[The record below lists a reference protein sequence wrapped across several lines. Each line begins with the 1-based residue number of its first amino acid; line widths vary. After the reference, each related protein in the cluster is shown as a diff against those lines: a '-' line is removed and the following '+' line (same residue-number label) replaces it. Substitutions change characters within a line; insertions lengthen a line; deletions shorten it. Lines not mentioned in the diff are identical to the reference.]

1 MKYSDFISLQ
11 DYFHPIFNMQDEAI
25 GYWKQFIPNT
35 QFNNML
41 QTVIESVRTTD
52 PKKRKSIWIQGTFG
66 TGKSHAG
73 SVVKH
78 LLCDSIEE
86 IEGYVSQHLDYY
98 TQLTS
103 SLKALRKNKKFMP
116 IVLKGSEG
124 IYNSRTFTLK
134 LEKAVKSTLT
144 ENGITVAVPSQFER
158 YISHIEH
165 KHAINWDE
173 IIANDEYLSST
184 VSSKADILRKLKNYD
199 VDFMGELEDALNKQ
213 DVDVLS
219 SDEKSLT
226 KWLVEITKELQKQ
239 GKADGIIIF
248 WDEFTSIMDSISSG
262 LTNQLQNI
270 AELSEKNEIFLY
282 LISHRT
288 PAMYNDKSDDIT
300 RMKDRFHI
308 IQYGMEVMTTYHIM
322 AATIN
327 KIDPVLYDKESKATA
342 TKLNKLIKKLISNDS
357 SQAASDINK
366 LYPMHPYTA
375 YLSTFVA
382 RNIGSANRSVF
393 NFLYDDERGFAHF
406 INSDAYEKG
415 ELLTPEKLWDF
426 FYDSFDSDQAKYGI
440 ILERYMSNKSVVEE
454 RGPSYLRVFEGIL
467 LLNAMTNILSRNDE
481 DAQLN
486 VLPTTENIK
495 SLFEGE
501 KIYSE
506 VDGILEF
513 IDKNQIV
520 NKDPMGNFIIEFS
533 ALPAS
538 EIAEQVRNQKNI
550 FSRSLDI
557 LHFSGKKETEL
568 KTILSST
575 LHTAEIELFECGEF
589 SEDALRGRLLTKTYK
604 TSYSLHIAAFLAK
617 DESEK
622 LQAQVV
628 IKKLASDI
636 TCQDI
641 IFILIG
647 ESLSADRY
655 GRFIDY
661 VARAQVA
668 NKHQL
673 AEQVKSHNDNAEKIV
688 SDWVAKMRTNLASIY
703 FRSSEPAQQVLQTT
717 YGYINNQVAPI
728 VFSSGI
734 DSSKILRGM
743 KENLWKIASSKKAAE
758 VFLLGLN
765 RDDAEERLVGVYVPI
780 KAILKDDN
788 DQYIVDSDLNIKDN
802 ADDNNLL
809 VKVQHK
815 VDSLMEAVQQRVSAT
830 FNIAA
835 ELEPLTEPTFG
846 LYPNLLNYALMG
858 CVMRKY
864 INVLYH
870 ADLGQPMSGDNI
882 RDLIDNMFG
891 YWQSDGKGQGKFE
904 SKVKVRFGSKEEKQ
918 LKDSIIS
925 IFNLQSFGD
934 ESALSSLTSVK
945 FLMNGKYIISFAK
958 YPLWSL
964 LYSDIDTKYK
974 DKFKSLFRIISSAES
989 KIDDIAKALKDVKSD
1004 MFQLSLIASKQENY
1018 EIGFKN
1024 YIQNLEEGER
1034 ALEQFD
1040 EFLDF
1045 LSSNLQGERSEWTQ
1059 DNVEKNLLRWILRK
1073 NASRSSFSSGNNSGS
1088 STESSGSNSNII
1100 TPNDDYNGSTSQD
1113 ENADEDTDK
1122 VEVVKRRILTSQK
1135 DTIALKYILM
1145 AIADQCPDALDIIDS
1160 QI

>member
-11 DYFHPIFNMQDEAI
+11 EYFHPVFNLQDEAE
-25 GYWKQFIPNT
+25 GYWKQFIPNM

-41 QTVIESVRTTD
+41 QTVIESVRTAD

-78 LLCDSIEE
+78 LLCDPVADTSDYIQ
-86 IEGYVSQHLDYY
+86 QHLVYY

-103 SLKALRKNKKFMP
+103 SLNALRKNKTFLP

-134 LEKAVKSTLT
+134 LEKAVKATLA
-144 ENGITVAVPSQFER
+144 EKGITVAVPSQFER
-158 YISHIEH
+158 YISHIET

-184 VSSKADILRKLKNYD
+184 VASKNDILKKLHSND

-213 DVDVLS
+213 DIDVLS
-219 SDEKSLT
+219 SDEKSLS
-226 KWLVEITKELQKQ
+226 KWLTEVTSELQKTK
-239 GKADGIIIF
+239 KADGIIIF

-300 RMKDRFHI
+300 KMKDRFHI

-322 AATIN
+322 AATI
-327 KIDPVLYDKESKATA
+327 KKLDTAIYEKESKQSAS
-342 TKLNKLIKKLISNDS
+342 KLDSLIKRLISNDS
-357 SQAASDINK
+357 SQAASDITK

-393 NFLYDDERGFAHF
+393 NFLYDDEKGFASF
-406 INSDAYEKG
+406 INSDSYEKK
-415 ELLTPEKLWDF
+415 ELLTADKLWDF

-440 ILERYMSNKSVVEE
+440 ILERYLNHQRVVNEQGE
-454 RGPSYLRVFEGIL
+454 GYLRVFEGIL

-481 DAQLN
+481 DAQQN
-486 VLPTTENIK
+486 VLPTATNIK
-495 SLFEGE
+495 ALFEGE
-501 KIYSE
+501 AIE
-506 VDGILEF
+506 NQVDTILDF

-533 ALPAS
+533 ALPAT
-538 EIAEQVRNQKNI
+538 EIAEQVRKQQGIYSKA
-550 FSRSLDI
+550 LEV
-557 LHFSGKKETEL
+557 LHYSSKKESEL
-568 KTILSST
+568 LNTLSST
-575 LHTAEIELFECGEF
+575 LHAAEVEIFECGEF

-604 TSYSLHIAAFLAK
+604 TKYSLHIAAFVAK
-617 DESEK
+617 EEADK
-622 LQAQVV
+622 LQAQVT

-636 TCQDI
+636 SCQNI
-641 IFILIG
+641 IFVLVG
-647 ESLSADRY
+647 EVLGTERHSK
-655 GRFIDY
+655 FIDY

-668 NKHQL
+668 AKHQL
-673 AEQVKSHNDNAEKIV
+673 TDQVKSHNDNADKIV
-688 SDWVAKMRTNLASIY
+688 AEWVSKMKSNLVSVF
-703 FRSSEPAQQVLQTT
+703 FRSSEPAQDVLQTT
-717 YGYINNQVAPI
+717 YRYINNQIAPVI
-728 VFSSGI
+728 FSSGI
-734 DSSKILRGM
+734 DSSKVLRGM
-743 KENLWKIASSKKAAE
+743 KENLWKVATSKKVAE

-765 RDDAEERLVGVYVPI
+765 RDDAEDRLNGERVSV

-788 DQYIVDSDLNIKDN
+788 DQYIVDTDLVIKDN

-815 VDSLMEAVQQRVSAT
+815 VDSLLESVQQRVSAT

-835 ELEPLTEPTFG
+835 ELEPLIEPTFG
-846 LYPNLLNYALMG
+846 VYPNVLNYALMG

-870 ADLGQPMSGDNI
+870 ADLGQPMTGDNI

-891 YWQSDGKGQGKFE
+891 YWTSDSKGLSKLE
-904 SKVKVRFGSKEEKQ
+904 PKVKVRFGSKEEKQ
-918 LKDSIIS
+918 LKDAIVN
-925 IFNLQSFGD
+925 IFNLSSLGD

-945 FLMNGKYIISFAK
+945 FLMNGKYINKFAK
-958 YPLWSL
+958 YPLWGL
-964 LYSDIDTKYK
+964 LYADIEEKYK
-974 DKFKSLFRIISSAES
+974 EKFRLLFRIISSAES
-989 KIDDIAKALKDVKSD
+989 KMDDIARALKAIKDDAFK
-1004 MFQLSLIASKQENY
+1004 LSLIASKQENY
-1018 EIGFKN
+1018 ASGFKN
-1024 YIQNLEEGER
+1024 FILSLEEGKS
-1034 ALEQFD
+1034 AIDKFD
-1040 EFLDF
+1040 EFLSF
-1045 LSSNLQGERSEWTQ
+1045 LTANLQGERAEWTE
-1059 DNVEKNLLRWILRK
+1059 DNVEKNLLRWVLRQSA
-1073 NASRSSFSSGNNSGS
+1073 ASKQPTNNTTSYSSV
-1088 STESSGSNSNII
+1088 E
-1100 TPNDDYNGSTSQD
+1100 NDDDDTPSVVSEGPSNTPWDNGQSK
-1113 ENADEDTDK
+1113 A
-1122 VEVVKRRILTSQK
+1122 EVIKGRILTSQK
-1135 DTIALKYILM
+1135 DTTALKYILM
-1145 AIADQCPDALDIIDS
+1145 TIADECPNALDIIDK

>member
-11 DYFHPIFNMQDEAI
+11 DYFHPVFNMQNEAE

-41 QTVIESVRTTD
+41 QTVVESVRTTD

-78 LLCDSIEE
+78 LLCDDIKDIEDY
-86 IEGYVSQHLDYY
+86 ISQHLDYY
-98 TQLTS
+98 AQLSS
-103 SLKALRKNKKFMP
+103 SLKALRKTKRFLP
-116 IVLKGSEG
+116 VVLKGSEG

-134 LEKAVKSTLT
+134 LEKAVKSTLA
-144 ENGITVAVPSQFER
+144 ENGIVVAVQSQFER
-158 YISHIEH
+158 YISHIEN

-184 VSSKADILRKLKNYD
+184 VTSKTDILKKLRNND

-213 DVDVLS
+213 DIDVLS
-219 SDEKSLT
+219 SDDKSLT
-226 KWLVEITKELQKQ
+226 KWLAEVSKELKQ
-239 GKADGIIIF
+239 MNKADGIIIF

-327 KIDPVLYDKESKATA
+327 KLDPVLYDKESKASA
-342 TKLNKLIKKLISNDS
+342 MKLDKLIKRLISNDS
-357 SQAASDINK
+357 SQAASDITK

-393 NFLYDDERGFAHF
+393 NFLYDDERGFAEF
-406 INSDAYEKG
+406 INTNAYENG
-415 ELLTPEKLWDF
+415 ELLTPEKLWEF

-440 ILERYMSNKSVVEE
+440 ILERYVSNKLIVEKQ
-454 RGPSYLRVFEGIL
+454 GPNYLRVFQGIL

-481 DAQLN
+481 DAQNN

-506 VDGILEF
+506 VDSILNY

-538 EIAEQVRNQKNI
+538 EIAEQVRNQKNN

-557 LHFSGKKETEL
+557 LHFSAKKENEL

-575 LHTAEIELFECGEF
+575 LHTAEVELFECGEF

-604 TSYSLHIAAFLAK
+604 ANYSLHIAAFLAK
-617 DESEK
+617 DEAEK
-622 LQAQVV
+622 LQAQVT

-636 TCQDI
+636 TCQNI
-641 IFILIG
+641 VFILIG
-647 ESLSADRY
+647 ESLNAERY

-673 AEQVKSHNDNAEKIV
+673 SEQVKSHNDNAEKIV
-688 SDWVAKMRTNLASIY
+688 SDWVTKMRTNLASIF

-717 YGYINNQVAPI
+717 YGYINNQVAPVI
-728 VFSSGI
+728 FSSGI
-734 DSSKILRGM
+734 DSSKVLRGM
-743 KENLWKIASSKKAAE
+743 KENLWKVCNSKKASE

-765 RDDAEERLVGVYVPI
+765 RDDAEERLVGQYISI

-788 DQYIVDSDLNIKDN
+788 DQYIVDSDLNLKDS

-815 VDSLMEAVQQRVSAT
+815 VDSLMSEVQQRVSAT

-882 RDLIDNMFG
+882 RDLIDSMFG
-891 YWQSDGKGQGKFE
+891 YWQSDSKGQSKYE

-918 LKDSIIS
+918 LKDAIIN
-925 IFNLQSFGD
+925 IFNLQSIGD
-934 ESALSSLTSVK
+934 EAALSSLTSVK
-945 FLMNGKYIISFAK
+945 FLMNGKFVTSFAK
-958 YPLWSL
+958 YPIWSL
-964 LYSDIDTKYK
+964 LYTDVDSKHRE
-974 DKFKSLFRIISSAES
+974 KFKSIIRIISSAES

-1004 MFQLSLIASKQENY
+1004 LFQLSLIASKQENY

-1024 YIQNLEEGER
+1024 FIESLEEGSKAINEYSS
-1034 ALEQFD
+1034 
-1040 EFLDF
+1040 FLDF

-1059 DNVEKNLLRWILRK
+1059 DNVEKNLLRWVLRK
-1073 NASRSSFSSGNNSGS
+1073 NAAKSNFPGNDDNGNNFPTSFPGTQKS
-1088 STESSGSNSNII
+1088 SNGNNDQTEE
-1100 TPNDDYNGSTSQD
+1100 NDDNTED
-1113 ENADEDTDK
+1113 ETNKAEI
-1122 VEVVKRRILTSQK
+1122 VKRRILTSQK